1 MAEKMRFVD
10 LSVPIEESESEPFK
24 PQVTHMD
31 HAAGAAV
38 MSQIFGVPAESLPGG
53 LGWAN
58 DNITLITHAGTHL
71 DAPWHYAPT
80 AGGERAMTIDE
91 VPLSWCFSDGVV
103 LDMRSRADGDRI
115 EVSDVA
121 GELDR
126 IGCDIKPMDIVLI
139 MTGADRYWGSPDY
152 MNKGCG
158 MTRAATLW
166 LIERGVRVM
175 GIDAW
180 GFDRP
185 FASIVEEVGRTGDAS
200 TIWEAHYAGI
210 EEPYCHLEK
219 LANLDMLPP
228 HGFKVACFPVKIT
241 GASAG
246 WCRPVGIV
254 SEQGE

>member
-1 MAEKMRFVD
+1 MAEKLRFVD
-10 LSVPIEESESEPFK
+10 LSVPIEESDSEPFK

-31 HAAGAAV
+31 HASGAAV
-38 MSQIFGVPAESLPGG
+38 MSQIFGVPAGSLPGG

-80 AGGERAMTIDE
+80 AGGRPAITIDE
-91 VPLSWCFSDGVV
+91 VPLSWCFADGVV
-103 LDMRSRADGDRI
+103 LDMRSKADGDRI
-115 EVSDVA
+115 TAEDVA
-121 GELDR
+121 AELDR
-126 IGCDIKPMDIVLI
+126 IGYSIKPMDIVLM
-139 MTGADRYWGSPDY
+139 MTGVDEFWGSPDY
-152 MNKGCG
+152 INRGAG

-185 FASIVEEVGRTGDAS
+185 FASITEEVRETGDAS
-200 TIWEAHYAGI
+200 IIWEAHYAGI

-219 LANLDMLPP
+219 LANLKELPP
-228 HGFKVACFPVKIT
+228 HGFRVACFPVKIT

-246 WCRPVGIV
+246 WCRPVGIIN
-254 SEQGE
+254 E